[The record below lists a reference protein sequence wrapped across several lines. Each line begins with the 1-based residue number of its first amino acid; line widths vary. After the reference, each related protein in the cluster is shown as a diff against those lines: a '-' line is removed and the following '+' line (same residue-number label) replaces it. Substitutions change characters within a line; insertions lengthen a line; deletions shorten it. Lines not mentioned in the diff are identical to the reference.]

1 MKEENHLPFFIG
13 SLIAITVI
21 VIAMFVAQ
29 KQQSG
34 TLMAI
39 ELHNQQQIEQ
49 VATVQDEQIFETKN
63 DKEIKQLLTEIQ
75 KHGKKI
81 INFETQGKVMRV
93 TYSN

>member
-1 MKEENHLPFFIG
+1 MNKL
-13 SLIAITVI
+13 
-21 VIAMFVAQ
+21 
-29 KQQSG
+29 
-34 TLMAI
+34 
-39 ELHNQQQIEQ
+39 QIEQ

>member
-1 MKEENHLPFFIG
+1 MG
-13 SLIAITVI
+13 SQTPN

-34 TLMAI
+34 TLMAT

>member
-13 SLIAITVI
+13 SLIAITAI

-29 KQQSG
+29 KQQNR
-34 TLMAI
+34 TLMTT

-81 INFETQGKVMRV
+81 INFETQGNVMRV

>member
-34 TLMAI
+34 TLMAT

-49 VATVQDEQIFETKN
+49 VATAQDEQIFETKN

>member
-1 MKEENHLPFFIG
+1 MKEENHLPFLIG
-13 SLIAITVI
+13 SLIAITAI

-29 KQQSG
+29 KQQNR
-34 TLMAI
+34 TLMTT

-81 INFETQGKVMRV
+81 INFETQGNVMRV